1 MENGKTLIV
10 ALVALIP
17 VALWSAT
24 GIEVDESKSG
34 AECQAPR
41 ASSQSHLKVT
51 AWELKDQTDGVGE
64 LVQTR
69 EWLLL
74 PGTVPVEDGQGDC
87 FEAVFDE
94 GGLAATAGGHAVA
107 DAGRVIR
114 PALEAPVG
122 AGVVRHEVEGQAF
135 ALEGDDAREVRQG
148 RGKENR

>member
-17 VALWSAT
+17 VALWGAT

-51 AWELKDQTDGVGE
+51 AWELRDQTDGVGE

-69 EWLLL
+69 EWLLWL
-74 PGTVPVEDGQGDC
+74 AEGTYGQFGGGELGARCGPV
-87 FEAVFDE
+87 AR
-94 GGLAATAGGHAVA
+94 LSS
-107 DAGRVIR
+107 DAGRR
-114 PALEAPVG
+114 LF
-122 AGVVRHEVEGQAF
+122 Q
-135 ALEGDDAREVRQG
+135 DARRGSGIARGCTRASCIRSARSPTASPG
-148 RGKENR
+148 RGLLSRRKTVDWT